1 MSENDKQDKPKIIVD
16 SDWKEQARKEKEE
29 LSKEAEA
36 KAKPSAAATGEQPK
50 PDFTTHC
57 ASLATQ
63 AMISMGAIA
72 HPMTGEAAVDI
83 PQARYVI
90 DTLELLKEKTE
101 GNLTDEESKTLTSL
115 IGELK
120 MVWAQVVQAIK
131 EHQAKQGGSGEG
143 QEA

>member
-1 MSENDKQDKPKIIVD
+1 MSDDKQDKPKIIID

-29 LSKEAEA
+29 LSKEAESKAQA
-36 KAKPSAAATGEQPK
+36 KQSATGAPPK
-50 PDFTTHC
+50 PDFVTHC

-72 HPMTGEAAVDI
+72 HPATGQAQIDLN
-83 PQARYVI
+83 QARYVV
-90 DTLELLKEKTE
+90 DTLELLKEKTA
-101 GNLTDEESKTLTSL
+101 GNLSDEESETLDSL

-131 EHQAKQGGSGEG
+131 DHQAKQGEEG

>member
-1 MSENDKQDKPKIIVD
+1 MSEDDKQDKPKIIVD

-29 LSKEAEA
+29 LSKEADS
-36 KAKPSAAATGEQPK
+36 KARPKQQAGEQPK

-72 HPMTGEAAVDI
+72 HPMTGEAAVDL
-83 PQARYVI
+83 PQARYVV

-101 GNLTDEESKTLTSL
+101 GNLSEEEASTLDSL

-120 MVWAQVVQAIK
+120 MVWAQVLQAVK
-131 EHQAKQGGSGEG
+131 EHQAKQAQGGEG
-143 QEA
+143 TEA